1 MHYEMPQ
8 GKNASRVRV
17 IVEDATG
24 ENEILNETKQPGSKI
39 DLEIPY
45 TDRAAVR
52 VFVDGILVR
61 EREIE

>member
-1 MHYEMPQ
+1 MPQ

-17 IVEDATG
+17 TVEDATG
-24 ENEILNETKQPGSKI
+24 DNEILNETKQPGSKI

-45 TDRAAVR
+45 TDQAAVR

-61 EREIE
+61 ERELQ